1 MPEWF
6 DYIDSSIFDRD
17 MMNAATDIWRD
28 EIYLREM
35 EPKTWA
41 KELRASN
48 ENQRRGIRRSA
59 FRAWQRQKYGHATL
73 AKTFLKF
80 PKADLAGL
88 LEDWEAYTKSMD
100 YQRQMPK
107 HAPLRQRSQAACP
120 PPVPSSSTTQQQL
133 TTAPLPFQGGD
144 GCAATACSP
153 PVSETFRG
161 RGTLHYKRLQVL
173 RNLRKLASSGRADT
187 RTMEWYNSGGL
198 DLDLEQMTKEHGTG
212 RFWDQN
218 GMPHDL
224 YPYSFP
230 DYLRDNT

>member
-1 MPEWF
+1 
-6 DYIDSSIFDRD
+6 
-17 MMNAATDIWRD
+17 
-28 EIYLREM
+28 
-35 EPKTWA
+35 
-41 KELRASN
+41 
-48 ENQRRGIRRSA
+48 
-59 FRAWQRQKYGHATL
+59 
-73 AKTFLKF
+73 
-80 PKADLAGL
+80 
-88 LEDWEAYTKSMD
+88 MD
-100 YQRQMPK
+100 YQQQKPK

-153 PVSETFRG
+153 PVSELLRG

-224 YPYSFP
+224 YPYAFP